1 MKYTLKNVRLS
12 FPSLFNK
19 AKFNGTETKYE
30 ATLLL
35 DKVAHADVIEE
46 IRKGIAEKI
55 KSDLKGAKL
64 GADKICLRDGDDAGY
79 DGYEG
84 CFSIKA
90 SNNRRPTVI
99 DRKKD
104 QVQEDDNL
112 FYAGCYVNAQIELW
126 SQNNEFGK
134 RINANLLIVQ
144 FARDGEPFG
153 AGGTTGDIDAF
164 DSLEDD
170 DNDPFQ

>member
-1 MKYTLKNVRLS
+1 MSKFIIKNARLS
-12 FPSLFNK
+12 FPSLFHK
-19 AKFNGTETKYE
+19 AKFNGVETKYE
-30 ATLLL
+30 STLLL
-35 DKVAHADVIEE
+35 DKVAHADIIEE

-55 KSDLKGAKL
+55 KTDLKGAKV

-99 DRKKD
+99 DRDKTPLTE
-104 QVQEDDNL
+104 EDGKP
-112 FYAGCYVNAQIELW
+112 YSGCYVNAQIELW
-126 SQNNEFGK
+126 SQNNEYGK

-153 AGGTTGDIDAF
+153 ATGGGGDIDEF
-164 DSLEDD
+164 ESLEDD
-170 DNDPFQ
+170 SDPFQ